1 MASLAAAQD
10 SSDSD
15 DEAHFWPFAEAFED
29 DTQTYPYGT
38 LSAVASHV
46 TTPRETALAAA
57 RLGDVARDDVFVDL
71 GCGVGAVTNL
81 VHATV
86 GWACRGL
93 DCCEAEVAAAR
104 RAAAP
109 PVDGNAATY
118 VTCNLFDMPRHVAGV
133 EAARL
138 VVYMHLIPKLV
149 CRSEVRDLLE
159 PYVRAGARVVTSTYH
174 PDYWRAARTD
184 GTLDLRRYDAASLSA
199 ADDARWRRLGK
210 WRGFY
215 NSAHAPHLPPG
226 AAPTL
231 DALPWR
237 SGEPYA
243 ELARYLEDAPRGARA
258 LDVGCGTGENLAA
271 LAARFDEAL
280 GVDVVQGAADAAN
293 ERVRDL
299 DNARAVVGDVLAP
312 GAAAKL
318 GTFDFVFDAQTWH
331 CVRGVD
337 EAAARAFYGA
347 LVRPGGRLMV
357 LCGNADEPDE
367 RGPVRV
373 ARADVERAFD
383 GTGLVLEA
391 LAPFRFDAT
400 AAYARQDF
408 PEPPLGW
415 RALWRRPAS

>member
-1 MASLAAAQD
+1 
-10 SSDSD
+10 
-15 DEAHFWPFAEAFED
+15 
-29 DTQTYPYGT
+29 
-38 LSAVASHV
+38 
-46 TTPRETALAAA
+46 
-57 RLGDVARDDVFVDL
+57 
-71 GCGVGAVTNL
+71 
-81 VHATV
+81 
-86 GWACRGL
+86 
-93 DCCEAEVAAAR
+93 
-104 RAAAP
+104 
-109 PVDGNAATY
+109 
-118 VTCNLFDMPRHVAGV
+118 MPRHVAGV

-159 PYVRAGARVVTSTYH
+159 PYVRAGARVITSKYH

-215 NSAHAPHLPPG
+215 NSAHAPHLPP
-226 AAPTL
+226 ARRRPRRS
-231 DALPWR
+231 WR
-237 SGEPYA
+237 SGEAYA
-243 ELARYLEDAPRGARA
+243 ELARYLEAAPRARA

-280 GVDVVQGAADAAN
+280 GVGV
-293 ERVRDL
+293 
-299 DNARAVVGDVLAP
+299 
-312 GAAAKL
+312 
-318 GTFDFVFDAQTWH
+318 TWH

-391 LAPFRFDAT
+391 LSPFRFDAT

-408 PEPPLGW
+408 TEPPLGW

>member
-86 GWACRGL
+86 GCACLGI

-109 PVDGNAATY
+109 PVDGHAATY
-118 VTCNLFDMPRHVAGV
+118 VTCDLFDMPRHVAGV

-159 PYVRAGARVVTSTYH
+159 PYVRAGARVITSKYH

-215 NSAHAPHLPPG
+215 NSARAHLPPG
-226 AAPTL
+226 AAPATR
-231 DALPWR
+231 PW
-237 SGEPYA
+237 SGGAA
-243 ELARYLEDAPRGARA
+243 ELARYLEAAPRARA

-271 LAARFDEAL
+271 RARFDEAL
-280 GVDVVQGAADAAN
+280 GVGVVQGAAGANRGTWRTRARSSATSSRRAPRRSSAPSTSSSTPRPGTASAASTK
-293 ERVRDL
+293 RRAFSRSCGPRGGSWSSAATRTSPTSAGPCAWRGPTSSAPST
-299 DNARAVVGDVLAP
+299 ARGSCWALSFRF
-312 GAAAKL
+312 GAAA
-318 GTFDFVFDAQTWH
+318 
-331 CVRGVD
+331 C
-337 EAAARAFYGA
+337 AA
-347 LVRPGGRLMV
+347 GR
-357 LCGNADEPDE
+357 
-367 RGPVRV
+367 R
-373 ARADVERAFD
+373 
-383 GTGLVLEA
+383 
-391 LAPFRFDAT
+391 
-400 AAYARQDF
+400 
-408 PEPPLGW
+408 PPLGW